1 MSLIVSSG
9 MILDRKEV
17 RMDYKKV
24 GQNIKEFRIE
34 KGLTQQA
41 LAKNIGKSE
50 SSIRK
55 YDKGL
60 VEIPNTVIEAIAKEL
75 DIETFDLT
83 FSPDEKRIHYDRI
96 RVAMGLPLTTIGL
109 PGHYSEEEIEKI
121 KDYAKYIEWTR
132 MNSH

>member
-1 MSLIVSSG
+1 

-41 LAKNIGKSE
+41 LAKKIGKSE

-55 YDKGL
+55 YEKGL

-96 RVAMGLPLTTIGL
+96 REAMGLPLTTIGL